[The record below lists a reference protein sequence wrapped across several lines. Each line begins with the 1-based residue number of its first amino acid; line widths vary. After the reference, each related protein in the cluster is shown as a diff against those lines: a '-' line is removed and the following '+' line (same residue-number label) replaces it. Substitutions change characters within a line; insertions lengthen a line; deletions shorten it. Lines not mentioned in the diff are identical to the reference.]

1 MHEAVLKTSCVN
13 IDDNIRKR
21 HVFGLQPQMA
31 TFICESCG
39 VQLNKD
45 VVVLTCKMK
54 KKDQEFISD
63 KSTCMESNSDD
74 EVRAHKKLQSQTV
87 ILSSIAEA
95 EMQMYEETKSHW
107 LCLLSSA

>member
-21 HVFGLQPQMA
+21 HVIGLQPQMA

-54 KKDQEFISD
+54 KK
-63 KSTCMESNSDD
+63 
-74 EVRAHKKLQSQTV
+74 
-87 ILSSIAEA
+87 
-95 EMQMYEETKSHW
+95 TKSLYQINQHAW
-107 LCLLSSA
+107 NQIQMMR

>member
-1 MHEAVLKTSCVN
+1 MV
-13 IDDNIRKR
+13 
-21 HVFGLQPQMA
+21 

-54 KKDQEFISD
+54 KKKDQEFISE
-63 KSTCMESNSDD
+63 KSTRIESNSED
-74 EVRAHKKLQSQTV
+74 EVRTQEKLQSQAV
-87 ILSSIAEA
+87 MLSSIAEA
-95 EMQMYEETKSHW
+95 ETQTYEETKSHW

>member
-1 MHEAVLKTSCVN
+1 MV
-13 IDDNIRKR
+13 
-21 HVFGLQPQMA
+21 

-54 KKDQEFISD
+54 KKDQELISE
-63 KSTCMESNSDD
+63 KSTCIESNSED
-74 EVRAHKKLQSQTV
+74 EVRTQEKLQSQAV
-87 ILSSIAEA
+87 MLSSIAEA
-95 EMQMYEETKSHW
+95 ETQTYEETKSHW

>member
-1 MHEAVLKTSCVN
+1 MV
-13 IDDNIRKR
+13 
-21 HVFGLQPQMA
+21 

-54 KKDQEFISD
+54 KKDQEFISE
-63 KSTCMESNSDD
+63 KSTCIESNSED
-74 EVRAHKKLQSQTV
+74 EVRTREKLQSQAV
-87 ILSSIAEA
+87 MLSSIAEA
-95 EMQMYEETKSHW
+95 ETQTYEETKSHW

>member
-1 MHEAVLKTSCVN
+1 MV
-13 IDDNIRKR
+13 
-21 HVFGLQPQMA
+21 

-54 KKDQEFISD
+54 KKDQEFISE
-63 KSTCMESNSDD
+63 KSTRIESNSED
-74 EVRAHKKLQSQTV
+74 EVRTQEKLQSQAV
-87 ILSSIAEA
+87 MLSSITEA
-95 EMQMYEETKSHW
+95 ETQTYEETKSHW

>member
-1 MHEAVLKTSCVN
+1 MV
-13 IDDNIRKR
+13 
-21 HVFGLQPQMA
+21 

-54 KKDQEFISD
+54 KKDQEFISE
-63 KSTCMESNSDD
+63 KSTCIESNSED
-74 EVRAHKKLQSQTV
+74 EVRTQEKLQSQAV
-87 ILSSIAEA
+87 MLSSIAEA
-95 EMQMYEETKSHW
+95 ETQTYEETKSHW

>member
-1 MHEAVLKTSCVN
+1 MV
-13 IDDNIRKR
+13 
-21 HVFGLQPQMA
+21 

-54 KKDQEFISD
+54 KKDQEFISE
-63 KSTCMESNSDD
+63 KSTRIESNSED
-74 EVRAHKKLQSQTV
+74 EVRTQEKLQSQAV
-87 ILSSIAEA
+87 MLSTIAEA
-95 EMQMYEETKSHW
+95 ETQTYEETKSHW

>member
-1 MHEAVLKTSCVN
+1 MV
-13 IDDNIRKR
+13 
-21 HVFGLQPQMA
+21 

-54 KKDQEFISD
+54 KKDQEFISE
-63 KSTCMESNSDD
+63 KSTCIESNSED
-74 EVRAHKKLQSQTV
+74 EVRTQEKLQSQAV
-87 ILSSIAEA
+87 MLSSITEA
-95 EMQMYEETKSHW
+95 ETQTYEETKSHW